1 MKLFCLDNSIAREF
15 YERDDR
21 EIEPEKR
28 LMLAIL
34 EDAVWCF
41 KKYLFAPENSRNEY
55 EFRGAEDWILDKNNE
70 WLFSFNNICDTL
82 GFNSSYIRHGLMR
95 FKEKQML
102 NGRRKIA

>member
-1 MKLFCLDNSIAREF
+1 MELFYPDNSIAREF
-15 YERDDR
+15 YGRNDK

-55 EFRGAEDWILDKNNE
+55 EFRGAEDWI
-70 WLFSFNNICDTL
+70 FSFSNICETL
-82 GFNSSYIRHGLMR
+82 GLNPSYIRQGLMR
-95 FKEKQML
+95 WKEKQMS
-102 NGRRKIA
+102 NGRRKTA